1 MLHYT
6 LFPNCKQYWK
16 SYELK
21 CIDIIFPSL
30 HTFFAIVERNVP
42 NACWVFHFAHINAI
56 AKADEDMAACGTDF
70 SKANEIFAEK
80 TKLEEKLEKLFEEWE
95 ELHS

>member
-1 MLHYT
+1 MK
-6 LFPNCKQYWK
+6 PNKNNYFSPEMNRLYMGHSQF
-16 SYELK
+16 LGFVK
-21 CIDIIFPSL
+21 CEEAAL
-30 HTFFAIVERNVP
+30 R
-42 NACWVFHFAHINAI
+42 AI

-80 TKLEEKLEKLFEEWE
+80 TKLEEKLEALFEEWE